1 MRKPAGGARLSF
13 IRPMEPELVEQPPRG
28 DEWSHDQIRRLP
40 HPNGQGCR
48 WHPALHQDRRRPL
61 KYRPLAEETRALDAE
76 SFIIE
81 GEVIIPNE
89 AGLST
94 FRALRSAITRRP
106 QDLI

>member
-1 MRKPAGGARLSF
+1 MNSRPGATNGATIKFDGYRTQMVKDADGIRLYTKTG
-13 IRPMEPELVEQPPRG
+13 V
-28 DEWSHDQIRRLP
+28 DWT
-40 HPNGQGCR
+40 
-48 WHPALHQDRRRPL
+48 L
-61 KYRPLAEETRALDAE
+61 KYRPLAEETSALDAE

-89 AGLST
+89 AGLSA